1 MNPSEEILE
10 FEGVT
15 IKDTHHESFAT
26 AVKSKNFLR
35 HEKSTWKHCAYMKNC
50 IKKKKKTG
58 NLNYRY
64 K

>member
-26 AVKSKNFLR
+26 AVKSKNFFR

-50 IKKKKKTG
+50 IKK
-58 NLNYRY
+58 NQEI
-64 K
+64 

>member
-26 AVKSKNFLR
+26 AVKSKNFLI
-35 HEKSTWKHCAYMKNC
+35 HEKVRGSIAL
-50 IKKKKKTG
+50 I
-58 NLNYRY
+58 
-64 K
+64 